1 MNLKF
6 TKNKSTISLLTAIV
20 CLLAVSISSCSKS
33 NTAPANVVPYGLV
46 SVIYAS
52 PNAPAADFYVN
63 NSIVNAAPLTSGN
76 YIPYFKS
83 VAGSV
88 KAGFFN
94 TGALT
99 PIAIDT
105 INIKANEAY
114 TLFFANT
121 AAKHDL
127 VLVTDTIVTPANSGA
142 SIRLANMSPDA
153 PNVDL
158 VISGK
163 VIISNKSYKQV
174 SSFVSISTAPN
185 DTLKIVQTGTNNV
198 LGVVNAVTVPTGGVF
213 TIWLYGLANGTA
225 DQALKANLMENAL
238 FY

>member
-1 MNLKF
+1 MNLNY
-6 TKNKSTISLLTAIV
+6 TKSKSTISLVIAMICSVALF
-20 CLLAVSISSCSKS
+20 ISSCTKS
-33 NTAPANVVPYGLV
+33 NTTPTNTVAYGLV

-52 PNAPAADFYVN
+52 PNAPSADFYVN
-63 NSIVNAAPLTSGN
+63 NSIVNTLPLTSGN

-83 VAGSV
+83 VVGSV

-94 TGALT
+94 SGGLT

-105 INIKANEAY
+105 INVKANVAY
-114 TLFFANT
+114 TLFFSNLAS
-121 AAKHDL
+121 KPDL
-127 VLVTDTIVTPANSGA
+127 ELVTDTIVTPANSQA

-158 VISGK
+158 VIAGK
-163 VIISNKSYKQV
+163 VIIANKSYKQV
-174 SSFVSISTAPN
+174 SSFVSIPTAPN

-198 LGVVNAVTVPTGGVF
+198 LGVVNAVTVPIGGVF
-213 TIWLYGLANGTA
+213 TIWLYGLAHGTA
-225 DQALKANLMENAL
+225 GQALQANLMENAL